1 MRLQQALLVVVVS
14 FLAST
19 AALPTATE
27 NEQARV
33 STLALPRSSRSIVGH
48 DGATGRSLR
57 VRKAIDTEDESSEDR
72 GVWTNVKVMWWL
84 EAEKSVFGVPGL
96 CTPDYLCTVR

>member
-33 STLALPRSSRSIVGH
+33 STLALPRSSHSIVGH

-57 VRKAIDTEDESSEDR
+57 VRKPLTR
-72 GVWTNVKVMWWL
+72 RTKVLKTGVCGQMSK
-84 EAEKSVFGVPGL
+84 
-96 CTPDYLCTVR
+96 